1 MAAQRAAGAGEGAG
15 CAAGSPALPQLDVR
29 TFDDAVYDA
38 EGGVAV
44 LFTRPGCAVCARV
57 KPVFER
63 VAAARASDGTDAGA
77 NPVAAWE
84 FYEVDG
90 QENLDLMQRLGLSGV
105 PQIVL
110 FREGEYLRTLA
121 GAVGAAEL
129 EAALG

>member
-1 MAAQRAAGAGEGAG
+1 MAAQRAAGAGAGAG
-15 CAAGSPALPQLDVR
+15 AGSLPTLDVR
-29 TFDDAVYDA
+29 SFDDAVYDA

-63 VAAARASDGTDAGA
+63 VAAARSGGA
-77 NPVAAWE
+77 DPADAWE

-121 GAVGAAEL
+121 GAVSAAEL
-129 EAALG
+129 EAVLG